1 MSYTEQT
8 AAPHG
13 GSNTITALYDDR
25 SEADSAIERLAGA
38 GIPRSS
44 IQIIA
49 DTTGTTTPIE
59 EEKGFWA
66 YLGELFLADDDRTT
80 YAEGIRRGGYLVTV
94 TGYPLDLHDAALDI
108 LDDEGSIN
116 LDERAKA
123 WESEGWSRE
132 NSNGALAESSY
143 DRGSGSAS
151 ASTLDADDE
160 EVIPVVEE
168 ELRIGKRDVSNGRVK
183 VRSYLTETPVS
194 ENVSLRNENVEVT
207 RRTVD
212 RPLTGTE
219 DAFVDRTIEAEE
231 HREEAVVSKDARVV
245 EEISLRKTAEQREET
260 ISDTV
265 RKTEVEIDDER
276 DSGVRTD
283 GTTGIRRN

>member
-1 MSYTEQT
+1 M
-8 AAPHG
+8 
-13 GSNTITALYDDR
+13 
-25 SEADSAIERLAGA
+25 
-38 GIPRSS
+38 
-44 IQIIA
+44 
-49 DTTGTTTPIE
+49 
-59 EEKGFWA
+59 
-66 YLGELFLADDDRTT
+66 
-80 YAEGIRRGGYLVTV
+80 
-94 TGYPLDLHDAALDI
+94 
-108 LDDEGSIN
+108 
-116 LDERAKA
+116 
-123 WESEGWSRE
+123 RE
-132 NSNGALAESSY
+132 NSNGALAESYY

-151 ASTLDADDE
+151 ASTLDADD
-160 EVIPVVEE
+160 EE

-183 VRSYLTETPVS
+183 VRSYVTETPVS

-207 RRTVD
+207 RGTVD
-212 RPLTGTE
+212 QPLTGTE

-245 EEISLRKTAEQREET
+245 EEISLRRTAEQREET

>member
-13 GSNTITALYDDR
+13 GSNTITAFYDDR
-25 SEADSAIERLAGA
+25 SEAESAIERLAAA

-94 TGYPLDLHDAALDI
+94 AGYPLDLHDAALDI

-116 LDERAKA
+116 LDERVKA
-123 WESEGWSRE
+123 WESEGWLRE
-132 NSNGALAESSY
+132 NSNGALAESYY

-151 ASTLDADDE
+151 ASTLDADD
-160 EVIPVVEE
+160 EE

-183 VRSYLTETPVS
+183 VRSYVTETPVS
-194 ENVSLRNENVEVT
+194 ENVSFRNENVEVT
-207 RRTVD
+207 RGTVD
-212 RPLTGTE
+212 RPLTG
-219 DAFVDRTIEAEE
+219 R
-231 HREEAVVSKDARVV
+231 RR
-245 EEISLRKTAEQREET
+245 LR
-260 ISDTV
+260 
-265 RKTEVEIDDER
+265 
-276 DSGVRTD
+276 
-283 GTTGIRRN
+283 